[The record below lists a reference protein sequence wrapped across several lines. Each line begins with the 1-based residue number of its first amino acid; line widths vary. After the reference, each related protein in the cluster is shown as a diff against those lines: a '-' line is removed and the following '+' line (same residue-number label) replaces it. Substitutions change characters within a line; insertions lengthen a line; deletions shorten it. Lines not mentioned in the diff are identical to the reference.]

1 MTDDDDVFGYQ
12 DGSEQL
18 ADYAERFGLLVD
30 RLRVIRSVM
39 PDAAVIPDRAKEELL
54 ESVSTEIGQLNRRL
68 GDLDDAIARRADVSK
83 QLGVV
88 LPLEL
93 LRDRV
98 LLSQLDIELLTM
110 LYALESGGAYNP
122 YDTRSDDHD
131 NVSSDVLF
139 FVALIAAGDRINAD
153 AARMRLSSDAP
164 LVVSGLIHFAPAP
177 GWGTD
182 APLRHKRLRIAER
195 TLEFLSG
202 SAAPPRSVL
211 GTMATYLAEPPDA
224 ELLLLDDPEIV
235 GRAARA
241 LSISDQLVVLRGASG
256 TGRKSIAAAA
266 ARQLGRGVLVV
277 ELSRI
282 TLDAGELART
292 LLSLFR
298 EAQLQAAVLV
308 LDRADEFADREG
320 QSFLWPLLTE
330 RLARSRLHVALV
342 CEHMPAWLPRVP
354 RVLVD
359 LQVPFPSPQIQH
371 RIWVRNLPPHLH
383 LDPELSIEKLVK
395 TYSLSCASIIGTT
408 DELSRFDRIHARGG
422 RIDNATVLDVVRRR
436 LAHQLGELAEPVR
449 TTLDWR
455 DVILSEEIM
464 DRVIEFLNFARH
476 RESVMSDMGFGRK
489 LAYGR
494 GLSALFSGPPGT
506 GKTMICSLLAKELGM
521 ELYRIDLSQVVN
533 KYIGETEKNL
543 GKVFDEASRGQVILL
558 FDEADSIF
566 AKRTE
571 VKSSHDRYANLEV
584 NYLLQR
590 MEGHEGI
597 VVMTT
602 NSENSIDRA
611 FLRRIRFRVR
621 FPAPTQADRER
632 LWRGMVPKEVV
643 LATDV
648 DFSVLAERFPMPGGN
663 IMNALVRAATSAT
676 AGGQNVEQRH
686 LVWAAE
692 LEYSEMGFLA

>member
-30 RLRVIRSVM
+30 RLRTIRSVM

-54 ESVSTEIGQLNRRL
+54 ESVSTEIGQLNRRI

-93 LRDRV
+93 LRERV
-98 LLSQLDIELLTM
+98 ELSQLDIELLTM

-153 AARMRLSSDAP
+153 TARMRLSSDAP
-164 LVVSGLIHFAPAP
+164 LVVSGLVHFAPAP

-202 SAAPPRSVL
+202 SMAPPRSVL
-211 GTMATYLAEPPDA
+211 GTMATYLAEPPGA
-224 ELLLLDDPEIV
+224 ETLLLDDPEIV

-266 ARQLGRGVLVV
+266 ARQLGRGVLLV

-282 TLDAGELART
+282 TLDPGELART

-308 LDRADEFADREG
+308 LDRADEFADHEG

-342 CEHMPAWLPRVP
+342 CEHTPAWLPRVP
-354 RVLVD
+354 RVLVE

-476 RESVMSDMGFGRK
+476 RESVMADMGFGRK

-632 LWRGMVPKEVV
+632 LWRGMVPKEV
-643 LATDV
+643 LLGADV